1 MNNHRRIRIGVG
13 VNADERSAGQAAST
27 SRPGCS
33 LTVIVVVWA
42 AVFTTDAV
50 AQQVYPSRSVRF
62 IVPYPP
68 GGPTDL
74 MARSMSG
81 RLTEALG
88 QTVVVDNR
96 AGAGGNVG
104 AELAARSA
112 PDGYTLLMGA
122 ISTHSINASLYSK
135 LPFDP
140 VKDFA
145 PVTLASI
152 IPLVIN
158 AHPSLPVANVKDLI
172 ALARKMPGQLS
183 YGSSGNGGGTHL
195 AGELFKMMT
204 GTNLQHVPY
213 KGLNPATIDVIGGNI
228 PLVFND
234 LTTAIQPYKA
244 GRIKILGVSTAK
256 RVPQIPE
263 VATIGETVPGYEA
276 YTWFGVL
283 VPAGTPQPIV
293 DRLSRESMKI
303 LQSDEIKKRFAEVG
317 ADPVGGTPQQFA
329 DFMAAETIKWAK
341 VVKASGARV
350 D

>member
-1 MNNHRRIRIGVG
+1 MTMNMKVSQLIVSGILLAVSHPAFC
-13 VNADERSAGQAAST
+13 ADAWPTRS
-27 SRPGCS
+27 
-33 LTVIVVVWA
+33 I
-42 AVFTTDAV
+42 
-50 AQQVYPSRSVRF
+50 RF

-88 QTVVVDNR
+88 QAVVVDNR

-104 AELAARSA
+104 AEVAAKSPA
-112 PDGYTLLMGA
+112 DGYTLLMGA
-122 ISTHSINASLYSK
+122 ISTHSINASLYRK

-140 VKDFA
+140 VKDFV
-145 PVTLASI
+145 PITLTSI

-158 AHPSLPVANVKDLI
+158 AHPSLPVLTVKDLI
-172 ALARKMPGQLS
+172 ALAKKNPGQLS

-195 AGELFKMMT
+195 AGELFKTMT
-204 GTNLQHVPY
+204 GTDLLHVPY
-213 KGLNPATIDVIGGNI
+213 KGLNPATIDVMGGNI

-244 GRIKILGVSTAK
+244 GRVKILGVSTVR

-263 VATIGETVPGYEA
+263 VATIAESVPGYEA
-276 YTWFGVL
+276 HTWFGVL

-317 ADPVGGTPQQFA
+317 AEPVGGTPQQFA
-329 DFMAAETIKWAK
+329 AFMAAETSKWAK
-341 VVKASGARV
+341 VIKASGARV

>member
-1 MNNHRRIRIGVG
+1 M
-13 VNADERSAGQAAST
+13 
-27 SRPGCS
+27 
-33 LTVIVVVWA
+33 
-42 AVFTTDAV
+42 TDAC
-50 AQQVYPSRSVRF
+50 AQSGYPSRSIRF

-81 RLTEALG
+81 RLREALG

-104 AELAARSA
+104 AEIAAKSP

-122 ISTHSINASLYSK
+122 ISTHSINASLYTR
-135 LPFDP
+135 LAFDP

-145 PVTLASI
+145 PITQASI

-172 ALARKMPGQLS
+172 ALAKKNPGQLS

-204 GTNLQHVPY
+204 VTNLQHVPY

-244 GRIKILGVSTAK
+244 GRIKILGVSTVK

-263 VATIGETVPGYEA
+263 VATIDETVPGYEA

-303 LQSDEIKKRFAEVG
+303 LQSEEIKKRFAEVG
-317 ADPVGGTPQQFA
+317 AEPVGNSPQQFA
-329 DFMAAETIKWAK
+329 DFMAAETVKWAK

>member
-1 MNNHRRIRIGVG
+1 MTIE
-13 VNADERSAGQAAST
+13 DRSPAIALLLLVAIAASM
-27 SRPGCS
+27 
-33 LTVIVVVWA
+33 
-42 AVFTTDAV
+42 TDAC
-50 AQQVYPSRSVRF
+50 AQSGYPSRSIRF

-81 RLTEALG
+81 RLSEALG

-104 AELAARSA
+104 AEIAARSP

-122 ISTHSINASLYSK
+122 ISTHSINASLYTR
-135 LPFDP
+135 LAFDP
-140 VKDFA
+140 VKDFS
-145 PVTLASI
+145 PITQASI

-158 AHPSLPVANVKDLI
+158 AHPSLPVANVKELI
-172 ALARKMPGQLS
+172 ALAKKNPGQLS

-195 AGELFKMMT
+195 AGELFKLMT

-244 GRIKILGVSTAK
+244 GRIKILGVSTVK
-256 RVPQIPE
+256 RVSQIPE
-263 VATIGETVPGYEA
+263 VATIDETVPGFEA

-317 ADPVGGTPQQFA
+317 AEPIGNTPQQFA
-329 DFMAAETIKWAK
+329 DFMAAETVKWAK

>member
-1 MNNHRRIRIGVG
+1 MMTEARPQPVALLLLLALA
-13 VNADERSAGQAAST
+13 VSMSDACAQASYPTRS
-27 SRPGCS
+27 
-33 LTVIVVVWA
+33 I
-42 AVFTTDAV
+42 
-50 AQQVYPSRSVRF
+50 RF

-81 RLTEALG
+81 RLSEALG

-104 AELAARSA
+104 AEIAAKSP

-135 LPFDP
+135 LAFDP

-145 PVTLASI
+145 PVTQASI

-158 AHPSLPVANVKDLI
+158 AHPSLPVANVKELI
-172 ALARKMPGQLS
+172 ALAKKNPGQLS

-195 AGELFKMMT
+195 AGELFKLMT

-244 GRIKILGVSTAK
+244 GRIKIIGVSTPK

-263 VATIGETVPGYEA
+263 VATIDETVPGYEA

-283 VPAGTPQPIV
+283 VPAGTPQTIV

-317 ADPVGGTPQQFA
+317 AEPVGNTPQQFA
-329 DFMAAETIKWAK
+329 DFMAAETAKWAK

>member
-1 MNNHRRIRIGVG
+1 MTIEGRPPAIALIVL
-13 VNADERSAGQAAST
+13 VAIAASM
-27 SRPGCS
+27 
-33 LTVIVVVWA
+33 
-42 AVFTTDAV
+42 TDAC
-50 AQQVYPSRSVRF
+50 AQSGYPSRSIRF

-81 RLTEALG
+81 RLSEALG
-88 QTVVVDNR
+88 QMVVVDNR

-104 AELAARSA
+104 AEIAAKSP

-122 ISTHSINASLYSK
+122 ISTHSINASLYTR
-135 LPFDP
+135 LAFDP

-145 PVTLASI
+145 PVTQASI

-172 ALARKMPGQLS
+172 ALAKKNPGQLS

-204 GTNLQHVPY
+204 VTNLQHVPY

-244 GRIKILGVSTAK
+244 GRIKILGVSTVK

-263 VATIGETVPGYEA
+263 VATIDETVPGYEA

-303 LQSDEIKKRFAEVG
+303 LQSEEIKKRFAEVG
-317 ADPVGGTPQQFA
+317 AEPVGNSPQQFA
-329 DFMAAETIKWAK
+329 DFMAAETVKWAK

>member
-1 MNNHRRIRIGVG
+1 MTIEDRPPAIALLLLVAI
-13 VNADERSAGQAAST
+13 AASM
-27 SRPGCS
+27 
-33 LTVIVVVWA
+33 
-42 AVFTTDAV
+42 TDAC
-50 AQQVYPSRSVRF
+50 AQSGYPSRSIRF

-81 RLTEALG
+81 RLSEALG

-104 AELAARSA
+104 AEIAAKSP

-122 ISTHSINASLYSK
+122 ISTHAINASLYTK
-135 LPFDP
+135 LAFDP

-145 PVTLASI
+145 PVTQASI

-172 ALARKMPGQLS
+172 ALAKKNPGQLS

-204 GTNLQHVPY
+204 VTNLQHVPY

-244 GRIKILGVSTAK
+244 GRIKILGVSTVK

-263 VATIGETVPGYEA
+263 VATIDETVPGYEA

-303 LQSDEIKKRFAEVG
+303 LQSEEIKKRFAEVG
-317 ADPVGGTPQQFA
+317 AEPVGNSPQQFA
-329 DFMAAETIKWAK
+329 DFMAAETVKWAK

>member
-1 MNNHRRIRIGVG
+1 MTIEDRPPAIALLLLAAI
-13 VNADERSAGQAAST
+13 AASM
-27 SRPGCS
+27 
-33 LTVIVVVWA
+33 
-42 AVFTTDAV
+42 TDAC
-50 AQQVYPSRSVRF
+50 AQSGYPSRSIRF

-81 RLTEALG
+81 RLSEALG

-104 AELAARSA
+104 AEIAAKSP

-122 ISTHSINASLYSK
+122 ISTHSINVSLYTR
-135 LPFDP
+135 LAFDP

-145 PVTLASI
+145 PITQASI

-158 AHPSLPVANVKDLI
+158 AHPSLPVANVKELI
-172 ALARKMPGQLS
+172 ALAKKNPGQLS

-195 AGELFKMMT
+195 AGELFKLMT

-244 GRIKILGVSTAK
+244 GRIKILGVSTVK
-256 RVPQIPE
+256 RVSQIPE
-263 VATIGETVPGYEA
+263 VATIDETVPGFEA

-317 ADPVGGTPQQFA
+317 AEPIGNTPQQFA
-329 DFMAAETIKWAK
+329 DFMAAETVKWAK

>member
-1 MNNHRRIRIGVG
+1 MTIEDRPPAIALLLLAAI
-13 VNADERSAGQAAST
+13 AASM
-27 SRPGCS
+27 
-33 LTVIVVVWA
+33 
-42 AVFTTDAV
+42 TDAC
-50 AQQVYPSRSVRF
+50 AQSGYPSRSIRF

-81 RLTEALG
+81 RLSEALG

-104 AELAARSA
+104 AEIAAKSP

-122 ISTHSINASLYSK
+122 ISTHSINASLYTR
-135 LPFDP
+135 LAFDP
-140 VKDFA
+140 VKDFS
-145 PVTLASI
+145 PITQASI

-158 AHPSLPVANVKDLI
+158 AHPSLPVANVKELI
-172 ALARKMPGQLS
+172 ALAKKNPGQLS

-195 AGELFKMMT
+195 AGELFKLMT

-244 GRIKILGVSTAK
+244 GRIKILGVSTVK

-263 VATIGETVPGYEA
+263 VATIDETVPGFEA

-303 LQSDEIKKRFAEVG
+303 LQSEEIKKRFAEVG
-317 ADPVGGTPQQFA
+317 AEPVGNSPQQFA
-329 DFMAAETIKWAK
+329 DFMAAETVKWAK

>member
-1 MNNHRRIRIGVG
+1 MTNE
-13 VNADERSAGQAAST
+13 D
-27 SRPGCS
+27 RPPAIA
-33 LTVIVVVWA
+33 LLLLVAI
-42 AVFTTDAV
+42 AVSMTDAC
-50 AQQVYPSRSVRF
+50 AQSGYPSRSIRF

-81 RLTEALG
+81 RLSEALG

-104 AELAARSA
+104 AEIAAKSP

-122 ISTHSINASLYSK
+122 ISTHSINASLYTR
-135 LPFDP
+135 LAFDP
-140 VKDFA
+140 VKDFS
-145 PVTLASI
+145 PITQASI

-158 AHPSLPVANVKDLI
+158 AHPSLPVANVKELI
-172 ALARKMPGQLS
+172 ALAKKNPGQLS

-204 GTNLQHVPY
+204 VTNLQHVPY

-244 GRIKILGVSTAK
+244 GRIKILGVSTVK
-256 RVPQIPE
+256 RVSQIPE
-263 VATIGETVPGYEA
+263 VATIDETVPGFEA

-317 ADPVGGTPQQFA
+317 AEPIGNTPQQFA
-329 DFMAAETIKWAK
+329 DFMAAETVKWAK

>member
-1 MNNHRRIRIGVG
+1 MRSFYVSISALLLTASSVAFCADAWPIRSI
-13 VNADERSAGQAAST
+13 
-27 SRPGCS
+27 
-33 LTVIVVVWA
+33 
-42 AVFTTDAV
+42 
-50 AQQVYPSRSVRF
+50 RF

-81 RLTEALG
+81 RLSEALG
-88 QTVVVDNR
+88 QSVVVDNR

-104 AELAARSA
+104 TEVAAKA
-112 PDGYTLLMGA
+112 PPDGYTLLMGA
-122 ISTHSINASLYSK
+122 ISTHAINANLYRK
-135 LPFDP
+135 LAFDP

-145 PVTLASI
+145 PITQASI

-158 AHPSLPVANVKDLI
+158 AHPSLPAANVKELV
-172 ALARKMPGQLS
+172 ALAKKNPGQLS

-213 KGLNPATIDVIGGNI
+213 KGLMPATVDVMGGNI
-228 PLVFND
+228 PLLFND
-234 LTTAIQPYKA
+234 LTTAIQPYKS

-263 VATIGETVPGYEA
+263 VATIAESVPGYEA
-276 YTWFGVL
+276 HTWFGVL

-293 DRLSRESMKI
+293 DRLSREAMKI

-317 ADPVGGTPQQFA
+317 AEPVGGTPQQFA
-329 DFMAAETIKWAK
+329 AFMAAETAKWAK
-341 VVKASGARV
+341 VIKASGARV

>member
-1 MNNHRRIRIGVG
+1 MVFWGAWCAIDASAQSSYPN
-13 VNADERSAGQAAST
+13 RS
-27 SRPGCS
+27 
-33 LTVIVVVWA
+33 I
-42 AVFTTDAV
+42 
-50 AQQVYPSRSVRF
+50 RF

-88 QTVVVDNR
+88 QSVVVDNR

-104 AELAARSA
+104 AELAAKSP

-122 ISTHSINASLYSK
+122 ISTHSINVSLYGK
-135 LPFDP
+135 LAFDP

-145 PVTLASI
+145 PITQASI

-172 ALARKMPGQLS
+172 ALAKKNPGQLS
-183 YGSSGNGGGTHL
+183 YGSSGSGGGTHL

-204 GTNLQHVPY
+204 GTDLQHVPY

-244 GRIKILGVSTAK
+244 GRIKILGVSTAR

-283 VPAGTPQPIV
+283 VPAGTPQAIV

-329 DFMAAETIKWAK
+329 DFMAAETSKWAK

>member
-1 MNNHRRIRIGVG
+1 MNMKISQCIVSVILSVVSHAACC
-13 VNADERSAGQAAST
+13 ADA
-27 SRPGCS
+27 
-33 LTVIVVVWA
+33 W
-42 AVFTTDAV
+42 
-50 AQQVYPSRSVRF
+50 PSRSIRF

-88 QTVVVDNR
+88 QAVVVDNR

-104 AELAARSA
+104 AEVAAKSLA
-112 PDGYTLLMGA
+112 DGYTLLMGA
-122 ISTHSINASLYSK
+122 ISTHSINASLYRK

-140 VKDFA
+140 VKDFV
-145 PVTLASI
+145 PITQASI

-158 AHPSLPVANVKDLI
+158 AHPSLPVLTVKDLI
-172 ALARKMPGQLS
+172 ALAKKNPGQLS

-195 AGELFKMMT
+195 AGELFKTMT
-204 GTNLQHVPY
+204 GTDLQHVPY
-213 KGLNPATIDVIGGNI
+213 KGLNPATIDVMGGNI

-244 GRIKILGVSTAK
+244 GRVKILGVSTAR
-256 RVPQIPE
+256 RVQQIPE
-263 VATIGETVPGYEA
+263 VATIAESVPGYEA
-276 YTWFGVL
+276 HTWFGVL
-283 VPAGTPQPIV
+283 APVGTPQIIV

-317 ADPVGGTPQQFA
+317 AEPVGGTPQQFA
-329 DFMAAETIKWAK
+329 AFMAAETSKWAK
-341 VVKASGARV
+341 VIKASGARV

>member
-1 MNNHRRIRIGVG
+1 MTIEDRPPAIALLLLAAI
-13 VNADERSAGQAAST
+13 AASM
-27 SRPGCS
+27 
-33 LTVIVVVWA
+33 
-42 AVFTTDAV
+42 TDAC
-50 AQQVYPSRSVRF
+50 AQSGYPSRSIRF

-81 RLTEALG
+81 RLSEALG

-104 AELAARSA
+104 AEIAAKSP

-122 ISTHSINASLYSK
+122 ISTHAINASLYTK
-135 LPFDP
+135 LAFDP

-145 PVTLASI
+145 PVTQASI

-172 ALARKMPGQLS
+172 ALAKKNPGQLS

-195 AGELFKMMT
+195 AGELFKLMT

-244 GRIKILGVSTAK
+244 GRIKILGVSTVK
-256 RVPQIPE
+256 RVSQIPE
-263 VATIGETVPGYEA
+263 VATIDETVPGFEA

-317 ADPVGGTPQQFA
+317 AEPIGNTPQQFA
-329 DFMAAETIKWAK
+329 DFMAAETVKWAK

>member
-1 MNNHRRIRIGVG
+1 MRFPCTLLAALLLAATG
-13 VNADERSAGQAAST
+13 NAAFCA
-27 SRPGCS
+27 
-33 LTVIVVVWA
+33 
-42 AVFTTDAV
+42 DAW
-50 AQQVYPSRSVRF
+50 PSRSIRF

-88 QTVVVDNR
+88 QSVVVDNR

-104 AELAARSA
+104 AEIAAKSP

-122 ISTHSINASLYSK
+122 ISTHSINTSLYSK

-145 PVTLASI
+145 PITQASI

-158 AHPSLPVANVKDLI
+158 AHPSLPVVNVKELI
-172 ALARKMPGQLS
+172 VLAKKNPGQLS
-183 YGSSGNGGGTHL
+183 YGSSGSGGGTHL

-204 GTNLQHVPY
+204 GTDLLHVPY

-276 YTWFGVL
+276 HTWFGVL
-283 VPAGTPQPIV
+283 VPAGTPQPVI

-317 ADPVGGTPQQFA
+317 AEPVGGTPQQFA
-329 DFMAAETIKWAK
+329 AFMAAETIKWAK
-341 VVKASGARV
+341 VIKASGARV

>member
-1 MNNHRRIRIGVG
+1 MTIE
-13 VNADERSAGQAAST
+13 DRSPAIALLLLVAIAASM
-27 SRPGCS
+27 
-33 LTVIVVVWA
+33 
-42 AVFTTDAV
+42 TDAC
-50 AQQVYPSRSVRF
+50 AQSGYPTRSIRF

-81 RLTEALG
+81 RLSEALG
-88 QTVVVDNR
+88 QTVVVDNC

-104 AELAARSA
+104 AEIAAKSP

-122 ISTHSINASLYSK
+122 ISTHSINASLYTR
-135 LPFDP
+135 LAFDP

-145 PVTLASI
+145 PITQASI

-158 AHPSLPVANVKDLI
+158 AHPSLPVANVKELI
-172 ALARKMPGQLS
+172 ALARKNPGQLS

-204 GTNLQHVPY
+204 ATNLQHVPY

-244 GRIKILGVSTAK
+244 GRIKILGVSTVK

-263 VATIGETVPGYEA
+263 VATIDETIPGYEA

-283 VPAGTPQPIV
+283 VPSGTPQPII

-317 ADPVGGTPQQFA
+317 AEPVGNTPQQFA

-341 VVKASGARV
+341 VVKAAGARV

>member
-1 MNNHRRIRIGVG
+1 VGEEMNNCRK
-13 VNADERSAGQAAST
+13 
-27 SRPGCS
+27 
-33 LTVIVVVWA
+33 LIVVRGAGRDFALLV
-42 AVFTTDAV
+42 AV
-50 AQQVYPSRSVRF
+50 AAAAFTADAPAQSSYPTRSIRF

-81 RLTEALG
+81 RLSDALG
-88 QTVVVDNR
+88 QSVVVDNR

-104 AELAARSA
+104 AEIAAKSP

-122 ISTHSINASLYSK
+122 ISTHSINASLYAK
-135 LPFDP
+135 LAFDP

-145 PVTLASI
+145 PITQASV

-158 AHPSLPVANVKDLI
+158 AHPSLPVINVKDLI
-172 ALARKMPGQLS
+172 ALAKKNPGQLS

-263 VATIGETVPGYEA
+263 VATIAETVPGYEA

-283 VPAGTPQPIV
+283 VPAGTPQVIV
-293 DRLSRESMKI
+293 ERLSRESMKI
-303 LQSDEIKKRFAEVG
+303 LNSDEIKKRFAEVG
-317 ADPVGGTPQQFA
+317 AEPVGNTPQRFA
-329 DFMAAETIKWAK
+329 DFMAAETVKWAK
-341 VVKASGARV
+341 VIKASGARV

>member
-1 MNNHRRIRIGVG
+1 MTIEDRPPAIALLLLVAI
-13 VNADERSAGQAAST
+13 AASM
-27 SRPGCS
+27 
-33 LTVIVVVWA
+33 
-42 AVFTTDAV
+42 TDAC
-50 AQQVYPSRSVRF
+50 AQSGYPSRSIRF

-81 RLTEALG
+81 RLSEALG

-104 AELAARSA
+104 AEIAAKSP

-122 ISTHSINASLYSK
+122 ISTHSINASLYTR
-135 LPFDP
+135 LAFDP

-145 PVTLASI
+145 PVTQASI

-158 AHPSLPVANVKDLI
+158 AHPSLPVANVKELI
-172 ALARKMPGQLS
+172 ALAKKNPGQLS

-204 GTNLQHVPY
+204 VTNLQHVPY

-244 GRIKILGVSTAK
+244 GRIKILGVSTVK

-263 VATIGETVPGYEA
+263 VATIDETVPGFEA

-303 LQSDEIKKRFAEVG
+303 LQSEEIKKRFAEVG
-317 ADPVGGTPQQFA
+317 AEPVGNSPQQFA
-329 DFMAAETIKWAK
+329 DFMAAETVKWAK

>member
-1 MNNHRRIRIGVG
+1 M
-13 VNADERSAGQAAST
+13 
-27 SRPGCS
+27 
-33 LTVIVVVWA
+33 
-42 AVFTTDAV
+42 TDAC
-50 AQQVYPSRSVRF
+50 AQSGYPSRSIRF

-81 RLTEALG
+81 RLSEALG

-104 AELAARSA
+104 AEIAAKSP

-122 ISTHSINASLYSK
+122 ISTHSINASLYTR
-135 LPFDP
+135 LAFDP

-145 PVTLASI
+145 PVTQASI

-172 ALARKMPGQLS
+172 ALAKKNPGQLS

-204 GTNLQHVPY
+204 VTNLQHVPY

-244 GRIKILGVSTAK
+244 GRIKILGVSTVK

-263 VATIGETVPGYEA
+263 VATIDETIPGYEA

-283 VPAGTPQPIV
+283 VPSGTPQPII

-317 ADPVGGTPQQFA
+317 AEPVGNTPQQFA
-329 DFMAAETIKWAK
+329 DFMAAETVKWAK

>member
-1 MNNHRRIRIGVG
+1 MTIEDRPPAIALLLLAAI
-13 VNADERSAGQAAST
+13 AASM
-27 SRPGCS
+27 
-33 LTVIVVVWA
+33 
-42 AVFTTDAV
+42 TDAC
-50 AQQVYPSRSVRF
+50 AQSGYPSRSIRF

-81 RLTEALG
+81 RLSEALG

-104 AELAARSA
+104 AEIAAKSP

-122 ISTHSINASLYSK
+122 ISTHSINASLYTR
-135 LPFDP
+135 LAFDP

-145 PVTLASI
+145 PVTQASI

-158 AHPSLPVANVKDLI
+158 AHPSLPVANVKELI
-172 ALARKMPGQLS
+172 ALAKKNPGQLS

-204 GTNLQHVPY
+204 VTNLQHVPY

-244 GRIKILGVSTAK
+244 GRIKILGVSTVK

-263 VATIGETVPGYEA
+263 VATIDETVPGYEA

-303 LQSDEIKKRFAEVG
+303 LQSEEIKKRFAEVG
-317 ADPVGGTPQQFA
+317 AEPVGNSPQQFA
-329 DFMAAETIKWAK
+329 DFMAAETVKWAK

>member
-1 MNNHRRIRIGVG
+1 MNMKISQCIVSVILSVVSHAACC
-13 VNADERSAGQAAST
+13 ADA
-27 SRPGCS
+27 
-33 LTVIVVVWA
+33 W
-42 AVFTTDAV
+42 
-50 AQQVYPSRSVRF
+50 PSRSIRF

-88 QTVVVDNR
+88 QAVVVDNR

-104 AELAARSA
+104 AEVAAKSLA
-112 PDGYTLLMGA
+112 DGYTLLMGA
-122 ISTHSINASLYSK
+122 ISTHSINASLYRK

-140 VKDFA
+140 VKDFV
-145 PVTLASI
+145 PITQASI

-158 AHPSLPVANVKDLI
+158 AHPSLQVLTVKDLI
-172 ALARKMPGQLS
+172 ALAKKNPGQLS

-195 AGELFKMMT
+195 AGELFKTMT
-204 GTNLQHVPY
+204 GTDLQHVPY
-213 KGLNPATIDVIGGNI
+213 KGLNPATIDVMGGNI

-244 GRIKILGVSTAK
+244 GRVKILGVSTAR
-256 RVPQIPE
+256 RVQQIPE
-263 VATIGETVPGYEA
+263 VATIAESVPGYEA
-276 YTWFGVL
+276 HTWFGVL
-283 VPAGTPQPIV
+283 APVGTPQIIV

-317 ADPVGGTPQQFA
+317 AEPVGGTPQQFA
-329 DFMAAETIKWAK
+329 AFMAAETSKWAK
-341 VVKASGARV
+341 VIKASGARV

>member
-1 MNNHRRIRIGVG
+1 MTIEDRPPAIALLLLAAI
-13 VNADERSAGQAAST
+13 AASM
-27 SRPGCS
+27 
-33 LTVIVVVWA
+33 
-42 AVFTTDAV
+42 TDAC
-50 AQQVYPSRSVRF
+50 AQSGYPSRSIRF

-81 RLTEALG
+81 RLSEALG

-104 AELAARSA
+104 AEIAAKSP

-122 ISTHSINASLYSK
+122 ISTHSINASLYTR
-135 LPFDP
+135 LAFDP
-140 VKDFA
+140 VKDFS
-145 PVTLASI
+145 PITQASI

-158 AHPSLPVANVKDLI
+158 AHPSLPVANVKELI
-172 ALARKMPGQLS
+172 ALAKKNPGQLS

-195 AGELFKMMT
+195 AGELFKLMT

-234 LTTAIQPYKA
+234 LTTAIQPYEA
-244 GRIKILGVSTAK
+244 GRIKILGVSTVK
-256 RVPQIPE
+256 RVSQIPE
-263 VATIGETVPGYEA
+263 VATIDETVPGFEA

-317 ADPVGGTPQQFA
+317 AEPIGNTPQQFA
-329 DFMAAETIKWAK
+329 DFMAAETVKWAK

>member
-1 MNNHRRIRIGVG
+1 MRLPCTIL
-13 VNADERSAGQAAST
+13 AALLVAAT
-27 SRPGCS
+27 SNTAFCAEA
-33 LTVIVVVWA
+33 W
-42 AVFTTDAV
+42 
-50 AQQVYPSRSVRF
+50 PSRSIRF

-81 RLTEALG
+81 RLSEALG

-96 AGAGGNVG
+96 PGAGGNVG
-104 AELAARSA
+104 AEVAAKSP

-122 ISTHSINASLYSK
+122 ISTHSINVSLYSK
-135 LPFDP
+135 LSFDP
-140 VKDFA
+140 VKDFT
-145 PVTLASI
+145 PITQASI

-158 AHPSLPVANVKDLI
+158 AHPSLPVVNVKELI
-172 ALARKMPGQLS
+172 ALAKKNPGQLS
-183 YGSSGNGGGTHL
+183 YGSSGSGGGTHL

-204 GTNLQHVPY
+204 GTDMLHVPY
-213 KGLNPATIDVIGGNI
+213 KGLNPATIDIMGGNI

-244 GRIKILGVSTAK
+244 GRLKILGVSTAK

-263 VATIGETVPGYEA
+263 VATIAETLPGYEA
-276 YTWFGVL
+276 HTWFGVL

-303 LQSDEIKKRFAEVG
+303 LQSEDIRRRFAEVG
-317 ADPVGGTPQQFA
+317 AGPVGGTPQAFA
-329 DFMAAETIKWAK
+329 AFMAAETIKWAK
-341 VVKASGARV
+341 VIKASGARV

>member
-1 MNNHRRIRIGVG
+1 MTIEDRPPAIALLLLAAI
-13 VNADERSAGQAAST
+13 AASM
-27 SRPGCS
+27 
-33 LTVIVVVWA
+33 
-42 AVFTTDAV
+42 TDAC
-50 AQQVYPSRSVRF
+50 AQSGYPSRSIRF

-81 RLTEALG
+81 RLSEALG

-104 AELAARSA
+104 AEIAAKSP

-122 ISTHSINASLYSK
+122 ISTHSINASLYTR
-135 LPFDP
+135 LAFDP
-140 VKDFA
+140 VKDFS
-145 PVTLASI
+145 PITQASI

-172 ALARKMPGQLS
+172 ALAKKNPGQLS

-204 GTNLQHVPY
+204 VTNLQHVPY

-244 GRIKILGVSTAK
+244 GRIKILGVSTVK

-263 VATIGETVPGYEA
+263 VATIDETVPGYEA

-303 LQSDEIKKRFAEVG
+303 LQSEEIKKRFAEVG
-317 ADPVGGTPQQFA
+317 AEPVGNSPQQFA
-329 DFMAAETIKWAK
+329 DFMAAETVKWAK

>member
-1 MNNHRRIRIGVG
+1 MTIEDRPPAIALLLLVAI
-13 VNADERSAGQAAST
+13 AASM
-27 SRPGCS
+27 
-33 LTVIVVVWA
+33 
-42 AVFTTDAV
+42 TDAC
-50 AQQVYPSRSVRF
+50 AQSGYPSRSIRF

-81 RLTEALG
+81 RLSEALG

-104 AELAARSA
+104 AEIAAKSP

-122 ISTHSINASLYSK
+122 ISTHSINVSLYTR
-135 LPFDP
+135 LAFDP

-145 PVTLASI
+145 PITQASI

-172 ALARKMPGQLS
+172 ALAKKNPGQLS

-204 GTNLQHVPY
+204 VTNLQHVPY

-244 GRIKILGVSTAK
+244 GRIKILGVSTVK

-263 VATIGETVPGYEA
+263 VATIDETVPGYEA

-303 LQSDEIKKRFAEVG
+303 LQSEEIKKRFAEVG
-317 ADPVGGTPQQFA
+317 AEPIGNSPQQFA
-329 DFMAAETIKWAK
+329 DFMAAETVKWAK

>member
-1 MNNHRRIRIGVG
+1 MTIEDRPPAIALLLLAAI
-13 VNADERSAGQAAST
+13 AASM
-27 SRPGCS
+27 
-33 LTVIVVVWA
+33 
-42 AVFTTDAV
+42 TDAC
-50 AQQVYPSRSVRF
+50 AQSGYPSRSIRF

-81 RLTEALG
+81 RLSEALG

-104 AELAARSA
+104 AEIAAKSP

-122 ISTHSINASLYSK
+122 ISTHSINASLYTR
-135 LPFDP
+135 LAFDP

-145 PVTLASI
+145 PITQASI

-172 ALARKMPGQLS
+172 ALAKKNPGQLS

-204 GTNLQHVPY
+204 VTNLQHVPY

-244 GRIKILGVSTAK
+244 GRIKILGVSTVK

-263 VATIGETVPGYEA
+263 VATIDETVPGYEA

-303 LQSDEIKKRFAEVG
+303 LQSEEIKKRFAEVG
-317 ADPVGGTPQQFA
+317 AEPIGNSPQQFA
-329 DFMAAETIKWAK
+329 DFMAAETVKWAK

>member
-1 MNNHRRIRIGVG
+1 MIEH
-13 VNADERSAGQAAST
+13 
-27 SRPGCS
+27 RPGGIALLVLVALTAS
-33 LTVIVVVWA
+33 LT
-42 AVFTTDAV
+42 DAR
-50 AQQVYPSRSVRF
+50 AQSAYPTRSIRF

-81 RLTEALG
+81 RLSEALG

-104 AELAARSA
+104 AEIAAKSP

-135 LPFDP
+135 LAFDP
-140 VKDFA
+140 VKDFT
-145 PVTLASI
+145 PITQASI

-158 AHPSLPVANVKDLI
+158 AHPSLPVVNVKELI
-172 ALARKMPGQLS
+172 ALAKKNPGALS

-195 AGELFKMMT
+195 AGELFKLTT

-228 PLVFND
+228 PLLFND

-244 GRIKILGVSTAK
+244 GRLKILGVSTAK
-256 RVPQIPE
+256 RVPQIPD
-263 VATIGETVPGYEA
+263 VATIGEILPGYEA

-283 VPAGTPQPIV
+283 VPAGTPQPVV
-293 DRLSRESMKI
+293 DRLSRESMRI
-303 LQSDEIKKRFAEVG
+303 LQSEEIRKRFAEVG
-317 ADPVGGTPQQFA
+317 AEPVGNTPQQFA
-329 DFMAAETIKWAK
+329 AFMAAETAKWAK
-341 VVKASGARV
+341 VIRASGARV
-350 D
+350 E

>member
-1 MNNHRRIRIGVG
+1 MTIE
-13 VNADERSAGQAAST
+13 DRSPAIALLLLVAIAASM
-27 SRPGCS
+27 
-33 LTVIVVVWA
+33 
-42 AVFTTDAV
+42 TDAC
-50 AQQVYPSRSVRF
+50 AQSGYPTRSIRF

-81 RLTEALG
+81 RLSEALG

-104 AELAARSA
+104 AEIAAKSP

-122 ISTHSINASLYSK
+122 ISTHSINASLYTR
-135 LPFDP
+135 LAFDP
-140 VKDFA
+140 VKDFS
-145 PVTLASI
+145 PITQASI

-158 AHPSLPVANVKDLI
+158 AHPSLPVANVKELI
-172 ALARKMPGQLS
+172 ALAKKNPGQLS

-244 GRIKILGVSTAK
+244 GRIKILGVSTVK

-263 VATIGETVPGYEA
+263 VATIDETVPGFEA

-317 ADPVGGTPQQFA
+317 AEPVGNTPQQFA
-329 DFMAAETIKWAK
+329 DFMAAETVKWAK